1 MLSHIT
7 PLLLTFNE
15 APNIGRTLERLR
27 WATEVVVVDSLSSDG
42 TQSIARGFL
51 NVRLLE
57 RRFDSHTAQWNFGL
71 AQVRTPF
78 VLALDADY
86 LVSDE
91 LLQEIRALPAATPL
105 VAWFAP
111 FRYCILG
118 RTLRG
123 ALYPKRAVLFRRDC
137 CHYQQDG
144 HTQLLKINGPAGE
157 LRGFIDHDDRKPLSH
172 WLSAQQKYAAL
183 EVVKLLGTS
192 FSELRPV
199 DRIRKLIVPAP
210 FLVFF
215 YTLLGKGLI
224 LDGWAG
230 WAYVLQRTLAEMI
243 LSLQLVEAKL
253 NRQRPSALPAPSAP
267 VSTVPSAVPRSSRAD
282 RDVTT
287 SLKG

>member
-1 MLSHIT
+1 MLSEIT
-7 PLLLTFNE
+7 PLVLTFNE

-27 WATEVVVVDSLSSDG
+27 WATEVVVVDSLSSDA
-42 TQSIARGFL
+42 TRSIARGFP

-71 AQVRTPF
+71 SEVRTPF

-86 LVSDE
+86 LVTEE
-91 LLQEIRALPAATPL
+91 LLQEIQALPAATPL
-105 VAWFAP
+105 VAWFAS
-111 FRYCILG
+111 FRYCLLG
-118 RTLRG
+118 RTLRA
-123 ALYPKRAVLFRRDC
+123 ALYPKRAVLFRREA
-137 CHYQQDG
+137 CHYEQDG
-144 HTQLLKINGPAGE
+144 HTQLLQINGPAGE
-157 LRGFIDHDDRKPLSH
+157 LRGFIDHDDRKPLAH

-192 FSELRPV
+192 SSELRWV

-230 WAYVLQRTLAEMI
+230 WAYVLQRTVAELI

-253 NRQRPSALPAPSAP
+253 SRTQSSPLPLTQAPAAPMPSA
-267 VSTVPSAVPRSSRAD
+267 TSRPKRAE